1 MLPVDRTIGNLLEW
15 ALPFLGMFWMSMIL
29 TDGATITTGW
39 VYVAA
44 RCLYPIAAMNGGIGS
59 VGAKAPILI
68 ATVPGYIALVMLSAQ
83 TIGALL

>member
-44 RCLYPIAAMNGGIGS
+44 RCVYPIAAMNGGIGS
-59 VGAKAPILI
+59 IGAKAPILI
-68 ATVPGYIALVMLSAQ
+68 ATVPGYIALVMLSTQ